1 VIAAMPRVQA
11 ITIKHR
17 AVDAL
22 LRAALLRA
30 IRCIVG
36 AAIHVLG
43 EQGRAGTR
51 LGDPIHKLGR

>member
-1 VIAAMPRVQA
+1 MPRVQA